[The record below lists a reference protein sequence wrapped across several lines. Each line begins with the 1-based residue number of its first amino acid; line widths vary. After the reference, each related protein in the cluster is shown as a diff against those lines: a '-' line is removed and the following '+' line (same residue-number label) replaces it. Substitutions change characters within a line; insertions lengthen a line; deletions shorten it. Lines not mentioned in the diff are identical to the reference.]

1 MAPERR
7 SRSRHREL
15 LQAAEDLA
23 EDSADVRRLALH
35 LLLRRLCLLSEDI
48 IDLRMDVPRRP

>member
-1 MAPERR
+1 MQ
-7 SRSRHREL
+7 SC